1 MRHSLW
7 IPAALVSIVVASI
20 AAPCQNAAP
29 PAAQTP
35 NPLLDTY
42 NKAMLGKDWAGAMTA
57 AQQLVEAH
65 STAENLMLLGN
76 AQLYSGA
83 SEDALGTYE
92 RALTQA
98 QAEKPPEG
106 QPLADWKDLQAKI
119 LIGRG
124 NAMLKLHRNE
134 DALESY
140 QRGADLSSKPGQAYF
155 NICATLY
162 NIGDVQRAIP
172 ACRKAADVEPTRA
185 NTWFVLGSLLFVDA
199 KADAQGKFILSSEC
213 RHALEKYLEL
223 APDGPHAKDT
233 KEMLDM
239 SAK

>member
-1 MRHSLW
+1 MRRLLCARVVVCALILIATVAAASQT
-7 IPAALVSIVVASI
+7 PA
-20 AAPCQNAAP
+20 P
-29 PAAQTP
+29 TP
-35 NPLLDTY
+35 NPVLDTY
-42 NKAMLGKDWAGAMTA
+42 NKAMLGKDWAGAMNA
-57 AQQLVEAH
+57 AQQLVQAH
-65 STAENLMLLGN
+65 ATAENLMYLGN

-83 SEDALGTYE
+83 SADALATYE
-92 RALTQA
+92 RALTEA

-119 LIGRG
+119 LVGRG
-124 NAMLKLHRNE
+124 NAMLKLRRNE
-134 DALESY
+134 DALASY
-140 QRGADLSSKPGQAYF
+140 QRGAELSSKPGQAYF
-155 NICATLY
+155 NICAMLY
-162 NIGDVQRAIP
+162 NTGDVPRAIP
-172 ACRKAADVEPTRA
+172 ACRKAAEVEPARA

-199 KADAQGKFILSSEC
+199 KADAQQKFVISPEC